1 MKALVSLFGI
11 ATIVLFGLSSVPAYA
26 DNTSFLAKM
35 QKFAGRNLNGDELKQ
50 VLIGNSLKR
59 VHQGRGAKS
68 RKWRT
73 AYWYYKDEK
82 NVRLTT
88 TNENAGDLDSTWS
101 VTKEGTYC
109 HVSRI
114 ENASYCKRFTKIVI
128 EDGKAKVTQTN
139 KDGEGRQELILLEGR
154 HEAGS

>member
-1 MKALVSLFGI
+1 
-11 ATIVLFGLSSVPAYA
+11 
-26 DNTSFLAKM
+26 M

-109 HVSRI
+109 HVARI
-114 ENASYCKRFTKIVI
+114 GNASYCKRFTKIVI
-128 EDGKAKVTQTN
+128 EDGTVKVMQT
-139 KDGEGRQELILLEGR
+139 GENGEKLQELILLEGK
-154 HEAGS
+154 HEAGA